1 MHSAGWRKN
10 VGDKQPELLVRS
22 TSSVCYGSL
31 RNGLGSGSHNLRGL
45 HGPRVSRRDQN
56 CLGRKGRGFR
66 REPNVPLSLPTAA
79 EERVICRRVSSL
91 HARRA
96 CLRFAAPGW
105 VAPVLAPGRPLD
117 SQQLE
122 GGRRGGG
129 SVRLA
134 RSARR
139 PWLSR
144 NEKTLPAF
152 PGNRPSLP
160 SDHCGGTGDAHQLVR
175 GARVW
180 DRAYSP
186 ESCRPNQ
193 TCLCRATGGPSTR
206 KRPF

>member
-1 MHSAGWRKN
+1 
-10 VGDKQPELLVRS
+10 
-22 TSSVCYGSL
+22 
-31 RNGLGSGSHNLRGL
+31 
-45 HGPRVSRRDQN
+45 
-56 CLGRKGRGFR
+56 
-66 REPNVPLSLPTAA
+66 
-79 EERVICRRVSSL
+79 VICRRVSSL

-186 ESCRPNQ
+186 DPVAQ
-193 TCLCRATGGPSTR
+193 TKPVCVELQAVHRRGKGPFDGERAAVNGIGRSSGAIRAIPLFQDHALDSH
-206 KRPF
+206 PAGVAE